1 MFFATV
7 LAEDGKMLSSTK
19 IGPNSRDILYYLKS
33 QGRKLSAET
42 VYGYLRALEAALVIY
57 RVRRFDIRGK
67 RILETQEKYYLADL
81 GLKHAVVGF
90 KDAVIPGL
98 LENIVF
104 LELRRRGYL
113 ANVGKN
119 DALEVDFV
127 AERKD
132 ERIYIQAAYL
142 LNSEK
147 TANREYRALNSI
159 PDHYPKLVISMDPFY
174 STDIGGVRWVNLET
188 FLLLL

>member
-1 MFFATV
+1 MDNLGSIISA
-7 LAEDGKMLSSTK
+7 KK
-19 IGPNSRDILYYLKS
+19 IADFLKS

-42 VYGYLRALEAALVIY
+42 VYGYLRALEDALVIY

-104 LELRRRGYL
+104 LELRRRGYQT
-113 ANVGKN
+113 NVGKN
-119 DALEVDFV
+119 DAFEVAFV
-127 AERKD
+127 GERKD
-132 ERIYIQAAYL
+132 ERIYIQVAYL

-159 PDHYPKLVISMDPFY
+159 PDHYPKLVISMDPFF
-174 STDIGGVRWVNLET
+174 STNTGGVRWVNLEA
-188 FLLLL
+188 FLLE